1 MTLRIMAIRHNTQH
15 ETRVIQNAILFSAI
29 LTVDM
34 LSIVI
39 NVIMFSIVM
48 LKSVMLTIITL
59 SATMVYY
66 CAECKYCNADGEK
79 NMV

>member
-1 MTLRIMAIRHNTQH
+1 
-15 ETRVIQNAILFSAI
+15 
-29 LTVDM
+29 M

-39 NVIMFSIVM
+39 NVIMFSNVM

-66 CAECKYCNADGEK
+66 CAECSVVMLTVENLWFINAA
-79 NMV
+79 NN